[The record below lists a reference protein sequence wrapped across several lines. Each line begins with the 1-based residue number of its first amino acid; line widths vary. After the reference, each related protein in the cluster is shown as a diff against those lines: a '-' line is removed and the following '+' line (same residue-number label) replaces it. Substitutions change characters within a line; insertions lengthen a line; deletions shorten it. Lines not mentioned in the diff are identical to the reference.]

1 MLNENDKSV
10 ANSALEPQQ
19 AANIDAPK
27 GAYEV
32 GFGKPPKAGQ
42 FKKGASGNPK
52 GRPKRGEISDVA
64 PLIERIFA
72 EPIKVREGEQ
82 IRTISILEATLHA
95 QVRHALQGNPKAI
108 RTVFDLG
115 AKAGLFNKAQRKSF
129 IEIAEPEGEAGK
141 ILRGYHADKARQNT
155 VTDAALAANRTRAG
169 TEPNR

>member
-1 MLNENDKSV
+1 MSNEPEK
-10 ANSALEPQQ
+10 A
-19 AANIDAPK
+19 AANLPPGPQPAANVDAAK
-27 GAYEV
+27 HTYEV

-64 PLIERIFA
+64 PLIEGIFA

-82 IRTISILEATLHA
+82 IRTISNLEAMLHA

-115 AKAGLFNKAQRKSF
+115 AKAGLFSKTQRKSF
-129 IEIAEPEGEAGK
+129 IEIIEPEGEAGK
-141 ILRGYHADKARQNT
+141 ILRGYQADKARQAN
-155 VTDAALAANRTRAG
+155 VTDAGRAVNPTRAG